1 MYGTLGVCGSTGYT
15 NKPRL
20 GSGPFWMLTNRHFG
34 QFGDLSQMLRDHQ
47 WHACDENKHLWSDSH
62 FHIEWKTGSFMQE
75 KRQSLPGLAQSH
87 PCSESTWE
95 TCLQCFT
102 SQIPQP
108 ESKQVWKKL
117 CRLPSETWQAL
128 CTVSLPQKKEIREEV
143 GVQILLSIV
152 KNLLGQKRGTTTAMF
167 RKAEATPSKW
177 CSIQM
182 KFCLDR
188 INVWHDSVCC
198 RGFLSLPWILIKKE
212 IWGFIFSDPKVPEFI
227 N

>member
-1 MYGTLGVCGSTGYT
+1 MARRWRKQTSLKWLTLPLRVKNRQFYARKKTKAPWVGPEPSVLWKHK
-15 NKPRL
+15 KPA
-20 GSGPFWMLTNRHFG
+20 FG
-34 QFGDLSQMLRDHQ
+34 ASLRKYHSQNPSR
-47 WHACDENKHLWSDSH
+47 C
-62 FHIEWKTGSFMQE
+62 E
-75 KRQSLPGLAQSH
+75 KM
-87 PCSESTWE
+87 
-95 TCLQCFT
+95 
-102 SQIPQP
+102 
-108 ESKQVWKKL
+108 
-117 CRLPSETWQAL
+117 CRLPSQTWQAL

-152 KNLLGQKRGTTTAMF
+152 KNLLSQKRGTTTAMF

-182 KFCLDR
+182 KFHLDR